1 MTTSILVEARGSS
14 HPKERR
20 ESMGKIGIRW
30 LLAVSAV
37 VLLSTSGHAADN
49 RGNFCLELKSE
60 ILGINHEVSL
70 NYTGVKNGY
79 VLVYGK
85 SCYTLTVPEGR
96 SLRECVPVDGAGL
109 IHEGEVPP
117 GAPGTLERIP
127 MLEIELHSAEHH
139 ALSENEIITTSST
152 HIWIQNLADLT
163 GIWEAQSLTSV
174 EDVTTGLF
182 QSDEGT
188 VKGVS
193 CPPATDEEKE
203 LEKLLNET
211 LKSLEQL

>member
-1 MTTSILVEARGSS
+1 
-14 HPKERR
+14 
-20 ESMGKIGIRW
+20 MGKMGIRW

-37 VLLSTSGHAADN
+37 VLLSTSGHAADD

-70 NYTGVKNGY
+70 NYTGIKNGD

-85 SCYTLTVPEGR
+85 SCYMITVPEGFP
-96 SLRECVPVDGAGL
+96 LRDCVAVNGAG
-109 IHEGEVPP
+109 IIQEGEIPP

-127 MLEIELHSAEHH
+127 MLEIELHAAEQHQ
-139 ALSENEIITTSST
+139 LSEHTIITTSAT

-163 GIWEAQSLTSV
+163 GIWAAQSLTSV
-174 EDVTTGLF
+174 KDVTTGLF
-182 QSDEGT
+182 QFDEGT

-193 CPPATDEEKE
+193 CPPATDQEKE
-203 LEKLLNET
+203 FEKLLKET
-211 LKSLEQL
+211 LKSLEKL

>member
-1 MTTSILVEARGSS
+1 MS
-14 HPKERR
+14 K
-20 ESMGKIGIRW
+20 MGIRW

-37 VLLSTSGHAADN
+37 VLLSTSGHAADD

-70 NYTGVKNGY
+70 NYAGVKNGD

-85 SCYTLTVPEGR
+85 SCYTITVPEGR
-96 SLRECVPVDGAGL
+96 SLRDCVAVNGAG
-109 IHEGEVPP
+109 IIQEGEVPP

-127 MLEIELHSAEHH
+127 MLEIELHAAEQHH
-139 ALSENEIITTSST
+139 LSEHAITTTSAT

-163 GIWEAQSLTSV
+163 GIWAAQSITSV
-174 EDVTTGLF
+174 EDVTQGLV

-193 CPPATDEEKE
+193 CPSATDQEKE
-203 LEKLLNET
+203 FEKLLQET
-211 LKSLEQL
+211 LKSLEKL